1 MVQAPSNRLYV
12 NPSRGN
18 DANPGSQ
25 TAPLKTLTKATQLAR
40 AGAIVELAPGNYSA
54 TTGEQFPIVLSQGV
68 TVQGDAA
75 SQGKEYVITGGGRYT
90 SPIGGE
96 QNITLRLENAAQL
109 TGVTVTNLVLTGTG
123 VWIESSNAR
132 VDHVTLA
139 NNSRQGI
146 AVTGNARPLVAD
158 CVFKVGGAAV
168 GLSIGLSIG
177 REAKGEYRNNL
188 CQDGSI
194 GIAVGDNAAPLLVN
208 NRTVGNQTGIRCA
221 QASRPVLRG
230 NVIERNTQFGLV
242 VQGSAWPDLGTSQD
256 PGENLIRDNQT
267 LDLQNATNPPLTLSS
282 VGNQLNPMQVD
293 GEIALVANEVPP
305 PLPIEVLPP
314 PIVTPVMPVTP
325 IVVTPVLPAPPIVIP
340 VVAAPVVMSDIKG
353 HWAEGFIQALLNRG
367 IITGFP
373 DATFK
378 PEMPVTRVQYAAM
391 LAKTYD
397 LPFAKSG
404 ASFSDVTP
412 DFWGFGAITKA
423 FQMGF
428 IAGFPDRT
436 FRPGLNLTRVQAIL
450 SLVNGL
456 QLKGG
461 PAAILNVYGDRAQV
475 PSYAIDAVATA
486 TQRKMVVNH
495 PNLRQLDPLRDITRA
510 EVSALLY
517 QSLVSINR
525 AVAIASPDIVG
536 PDLSALNFT
545 DIEKHWAKDF
555 ILPLVAQDLL
565 RGYADGGFKP
575 DLAITRVQFATA
587 IARAFNPA
595 PKQAAVAF
603 SDVLDGF
610 WGRGAIDQVQRGNF
624 LSGFADGT
632 FRPEAGLTRLELVQ
646 AMVNGLGLGMGDPT
660 MLGRLTDR
668 ASIPTSAQGQVAA
681 AIQQKILVNYPDLK
695 VLNPT
700 QPATRAAMTAMIY
713 QAMARSRR
721 VAAIASPYILA

>member
-1 MVQAPSNRLYV
+1 V
-12 NPSRGN
+12 
-18 DANPGSQ
+18 
-25 TAPLKTLTKATQLAR
+25 
-40 AGAIVELAPGNYSA
+40 
-54 TTGEQFPIVLSQGV
+54 
-68 TVQGDAA
+68 
-75 SQGKEYVITGGGRYT
+75 
-90 SPIGGE
+90 
-96 QNITLRLENAAQL
+96 
-109 TGVTVTNLVLTGTG
+109 
-123 VWIESSNAR
+123 
-132 VDHVTLA
+132 
-139 NNSRQGI
+139 
-146 AVTGNARPLVAD
+146 
-158 CVFKVGGAAV
+158 
-168 GLSIGLSIG
+168 
-177 REAKGEYRNNL
+177 
-188 CQDGSI
+188 
-194 GIAVGDNAAPLLVN
+194 
-208 NRTVGNQTGIRCA
+208 
-221 QASRPVLRG
+221 
-230 NVIERNTQFGLV
+230 QFGLV

-256 PGENLIRDNQT
+256 PGENLIRDNKT

-305 PLPIEVLPP
+305 PLPIEILPP
-314 PIVTPVMPVTP
+314 PIVAPPIVAPPIGTPP
-325 IVVTPVLPAPPIVIP
+325 IVVTPVVPAPPIVIP
-340 VVAAPVVMSDIKG
+340 VVAAPVVVSDIKG
-353 HWAEGFIQALLNRG
+353 HWAETFIQALLDRK

-373 DATFK
+373 DRSFK
-378 PEMPVTRVQYAAM
+378 PEAPVTRVQYAAM

-436 FRPGLNLTRVQAIL
+436 FRPGLNLTRFQAIL

-486 TQRKMVVNH
+486 TQRQMVVNH
-495 PNLRQLDPLRDITRA
+495 PNVRILDPLRDVTRA
-510 EVSALLY
+510 EISALLY

-525 AVAIASPDIVG
+525 AAAISSPHIVT

-545 DIEKHWAKDF
+545 DIDQHWAKNF

-595 PKQAAVAF
+595 PKQAAVVF
-603 SDVLDGF
+603 SDVPDGF
-610 WGRGAIDQVQRGNF
+610 WARGAIEQVQRGNF
-624 LSGFADGT
+624 LTGFADGT
-632 FRPEAGLTRLELVQ
+632 FRPEAPMSRLNLVE
-646 AMVNGLGLGMGDPT
+646 AMANGLALGTGDAT
-660 MLGRLTDR
+660 LLGRLTDR
-668 ASIPTSAQGQVAA
+668 ASIPAAAQIQVAA
-681 AIQQKILVNYPDLK
+681 AIQQKILVNYPDVKLF
-695 VLNPT
+695 NPS
-700 QPATRAAMTAMIY
+700 QPATRAAMTAIIY

-721 VAAIASPYILA
+721 VTAIASPYILA

>member
-1 MVQAPSNRLYV
+1 MVQAPSSVLYV

-18 DANPGSQ
+18 DTNSGSQ
-25 TAPLKTLTKATQLAR
+25 TAPLKTLTKAMQLAR
-40 AGAIVELAPGNYSA
+40 AGAIVQIAPGSY
-54 TTGEQFPIVLSQGV
+54 TTITGEQFPIVLNMGV

-75 SQGKEYVITGGGRYT
+75 SQGKEYVITGSGRYT

-96 QNITLRLENAAQL
+96 QNITLRLENSAQL
-109 TGVTVTNLVLTGTG
+109 TGITVTNPVLTGTG
-123 VWIESSNAR
+123 IWIESSNAQVAQCR
-132 VDHVTLA
+132 LV
-139 NNSRQGI
+139 NNPRQGI
-146 AVTGNARPLVAD
+146 AVTGTGRPLIIN
-158 CVFKVGGAAV
+158 CLFSNGGL
-168 GLSIGLSIG
+168 GLAIG
-177 REAKGEYRNNL
+177 REAKGEYRNNTS
-188 CQDGSI
+188 QGMTV
-194 GIAVGDNAAPLLVN
+194 GILVSDNAAPLLVN
-208 NRTVGNQTGIRCA
+208 NRLVENQSGMRFT
-221 QASRPVLRG
+221 QACRPVLRG
-230 NVIERNTQFGLV
+230 NVIERNQQFGLLV
-242 VQGSAWPDLGTSQD
+242 EGSAWPDLGSSQD
-256 PGENLIRDNQT
+256 PGENLIRDNVT
-267 LDLQNATNPPLTLSS
+267 LDLKNATNPPLTLSS

-305 PLPIEVLPP
+305 PLPIDALP
-314 PIVTPVMPVTP
+314 PIVTPP
-325 IVVTPVLPAPPIVIP
+325 IVVTPIVPAPPIVIP
-340 VVAAPVVMSDIKG
+340 VVAAPVVVSDIKG
-353 HWAEGFIQALLNRG
+353 HWAETFIQALLDRK

-373 DATFK
+373 DSSFK
-378 PEMPVTRVQYAAM
+378 PEAPVTRVQYAAM

-436 FRPGLNLTRVQAIL
+436 FRPGLNLTRFQAIL

-461 PAAILNVYGDRAQV
+461 PAAILNVYGDRSQV

-486 TQRKMVVNH
+486 TQRQMVVNY
-495 PNLRQLDPLRDITRA
+495 PNVRILDPLRDITRA

-525 AVAIASPDIVG
+525 AAAISSPHIVT

-545 DIEKHWAKDF
+545 DIDQHWAKNF

-595 PKQAAVAF
+595 SKQAAVVF
-603 SDVLDGF
+603 SDVPDGF

-624 LSGFADGT
+624 LTGFADGT
-632 FRPEAGLTRLELVQ
+632 FRPEAPLTRLELVQ
-646 AMVNGLGLGMGDPT
+646 AMVNGLGLGLGDLT
-660 MLGRLTDR
+660 LLGRLTDR
-668 ASIPTSAQGQVAA
+668 ASIPAPAQGQVAA
-681 AIQQKILVNYPDLK
+681 AIQQKILVNHPDVKLF
-695 VLNPT
+695 NPS

-721 VAAIASPYILA
+721 VTAIASPYILA